1 MTTPGV
7 TQGTGPP
14 TATPGGTRDSGQ
26 ARDTEVRDMVRTD
39 PTVLGLGDSTRDT
52 HHRASIQDLD
62 LRDGTVLVPRPAKE
76 VPLLRFSLV
85 VLR

>member
-1 MTTPGV
+1 
-7 TQGTGPP
+7 
-14 TATPGGTRDSGQ
+14 
-26 ARDTEVRDMVRTD
+26 MVRTD

-76 VPLLRFSLV
+76 VPLLRVSLV